1 MLSIRTMSKPVN
13 SLGVYYN
20 KYMDE
25 TFKLPHIDYRKDNT
39 LTDNDMATFYGKKS
53 SIASDSQITG
63 RYLYADGQGNDKKE
77 YPNPWNLLIKP
88 KEYVNVLGARL
99 LA

>member
-63 RYLYADGQGNDKKE
+63 RYLYANNFGNDKKE
-77 YPNPWNLLIKP
+77 YVNSWNVLIKP
-88 KEYVNVLGARL
+88 IPYVNILGSKL
-99 LA
+99 LV